1 MRSWARLLERMG
13 AGSVPAEVVGRAVYA
28 IPRAEL
34 SGKTAN
40 FSNAKAKC
48 EGASRVYSRGAFSCL
63 CFCMGS

>member
-1 MRSWARLLERMG
+1 MG
-13 AGSVPAEVVGRAVYA
+13 AGSVPAEAIGRAVYA

-40 FSNAKAKC
+40 FSNAKARY
-48 EGASRVYSRGAFSCL
+48 GDASRVYSRGAFSCL